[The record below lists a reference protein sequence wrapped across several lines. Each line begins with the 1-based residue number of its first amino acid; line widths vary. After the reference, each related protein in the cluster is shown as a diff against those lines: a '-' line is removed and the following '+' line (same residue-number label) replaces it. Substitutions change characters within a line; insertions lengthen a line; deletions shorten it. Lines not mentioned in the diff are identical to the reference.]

1 MKRMDT
7 RPIRTLFLLVLLF
20 AGLSACTSRRGS
32 EPHGAGTVSDP
43 QIDSIEKVL
52 LSYSFGGQHD
62 SVIYAGRPA
71 LREAIERRDTF
82 SMVYIE
88 LNMAQSFLFMGEMDS
103 VRYHLDRLEPLM
115 LSPAV
120 SPSLHAMYFGE
131 LGSYSLRW
139 GLDYSKALNYYIE
152 ALNWADREHNSDN
165 RILLL
170 ANIVNVFYIQN
181 SDKGFEYARE
191 AYELSR
197 TQPDVSLYPKG
208 SASIVMAQMYYVQGE
223 YEEAKRFLTEAE
235 VYVDQGRSL
244 SQKSFIYA
252 MFAWIAQFHGDY
264 RSAVD
269 YYTRA
274 IEFIRFTDPGTAS
287 QICLTY
293 GNLLAEMGDK
303 RGAIEMYRRGLSV
316 SDTSGNME
324 FRKSLLGSIADLSY
338 DLGDYVSA
346 ARYSRM
352 YKAYSDTISNR
363 REEEFRE
370 LIVQREESELQ
381 RMMLAKE
388 LEHRKTE
395 QRLLLLLFVV
405 IVVSGFSFLLFLL
418 YYRQRKMYGKLVKK
432 HQEFVSLLEL
442 KSNCDTGSHNDT
454 DRALF
459 NRIEQLMRDEK
470 IYRTKN
476 LTLEMLADKTGSN
489 RTYCSRAIN
498 TFAGMS
504 FNRYLD
510 AFRIAEATRIIA
522 NDNGGILFKQLA
534 DNIGYNSVTVFSK
547 AFQRETG
554 CSPSIYRKEVRGY
567 RSDKS
572 SDNL

>member
-1 MKRMDT
+1 M
-7 RPIRTLFLLVLLF
+7 
-20 AGLSACTSRRGS
+20 
-32 EPHGAGTVSDP
+32 
-43 QIDSIEKVL
+43 
-52 LSYSFGGQHD
+52 
-62 SVIYAGRPA
+62 
-71 LREAIERRDTF
+71 
-82 SMVYIE
+82 
-88 LNMAQSFLFMGEMDS
+88 
-103 VRYHLDRLEPLM
+103 
-115 LSPAV
+115 
-120 SPSLHAMYFGE
+120 
-131 LGSYSLRW
+131 
-139 GLDYSKALNYYIE
+139 
-152 ALNWADREHNSDN
+152 
-165 RILLL
+165 
-170 ANIVNVFYIQN
+170 
-181 SDKGFEYARE
+181 
-191 AYELSR
+191 
-197 TQPDVSLYPKG
+197 
-208 SASIVMAQMYYVQGE
+208 
-223 YEEAKRFLTEAE
+223 
-235 VYVDQGRSL
+235 
-244 SQKSFIYA
+244 
-252 MFAWIAQFHGDY
+252 
-264 RSAVD
+264 D

-454 DRALF
+454 DRELF